1 MERREMATLLRV
13 SAGDHP
19 PLSPSYRMSRQM
31 WPLLYMCGCTGE
43 GGMKYTCAQLNSDT
57 YLLIINLLSAGE
69 DQAKLSGRVAR
80 VY

>member
-1 MERREMATLLRV
+1 MERREMATFPRV

-43 GGMKYTCAQLNSDT
+43 GGMKYTCAQQLT
-57 YLLIINLLSAGE
+57 MLGKLIYVSPVGYRINHIRCSA
-69 DQAKLSGRVAR
+69 A
-80 VY
+80 